1 MDLHVSLPTMI
12 SHQHRLPSD
21 YEGAVVTTLLE
32 AKNNTSDASQ
42 TILYVHGF
50 SDYFFQEHLMDFY
63 TERGINFFAIDLRKY
78 GRSLLPHQRPNYC
91 RSMTE
96 YFTDLE
102 YAISF
107 ILKQNERTK
116 IFLLGHSTGG
126 LLVTYYAQIGKMRS
140 HISGLILNSPFF
152 RFNVSNWLKPSIP
165 YLARLGLK
173 LNPFIAFNGGVS
185 PIYGQSLHRKYYGE
199 WEFDLN
205 LKPVDAF
212 PAYLAWILA
221 VYETQE
227 DILNQ
232 PFLAMPILLMYASK
246 SSKPRR
252 YKTIAHESDI
262 VLNVDDIK
270 EVGEQL
276 GSNVTSCSI
285 QNGIHDL
292 FLASKKVRDEAM
304 ELTITFLANQK

>member
-1 MDLHVSLPTMI
+1 MDLHLSLPTMI
-12 SHQHRLPSD
+12 SHQHRFPSD

-32 AKNNTSDASQ
+32 AKNNTTNAAQ

-63 TERGINFFAIDLRKY
+63 TECGINFFAIDLRKY

-96 YFTDLE
+96 YFADLE

-107 ILKQNERTK
+107 ILKRNEKTQLY
-116 IFLLGHSTGG
+116 LLGHSTGG

-140 HISGLILNSPFF
+140 HLSGLILNSPFF
-152 RFNVSNWLKPSIP
+152 QFNVAHWIRPFIP
-165 YLARLGLK
+165 YFARLGLK

-185 PIYGQSLHRKYYGE
+185 PIYGQSLHRNYYGE
-199 WEFDLN
+199 WEFDLSM
-205 LKPVDAF
+205 KPVDAF

-221 VYETQE
+221 VYETQKE
-227 DILNQ
+227 IQKQ
-232 PFLAMPILLMYASK
+232 PPLEIPILLLYAAK
-246 SSKPRR
+246 SAKPKR
-252 YKTIAHESDI
+252 YKAIAHEADI
-262 VLNVDDIK
+262 VLNVKHIQDI
-270 EVGEQL
+270 GEKL
-276 GSNVTSCSI
+276 GTKVTSCSI

-292 FLASKKVRDEAM
+292 FLASKSAREEAM
-304 ELTITFLANQK
+304 ELTSIFLAKYK